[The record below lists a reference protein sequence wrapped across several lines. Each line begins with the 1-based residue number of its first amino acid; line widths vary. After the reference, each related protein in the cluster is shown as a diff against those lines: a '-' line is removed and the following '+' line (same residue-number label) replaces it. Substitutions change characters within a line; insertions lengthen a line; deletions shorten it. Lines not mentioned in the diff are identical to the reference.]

1 MANIFI
7 SGIEI
12 MEDDLPNK
20 LSWDDAQA
28 YVSTIGENWRLPNTN
43 EFLIIYKLYKL
54 TIGGFK
60 PHRYWANEGSGQVG
74 WYHDLRVG
82 FSPHLLNKTELHY
95 VRLVRNA

>member
-20 LSWDDAQA
+20 LSWDDAQS
-28 YVSTIGENWRLPNTN
+28 YVSTIGDNWRLPNTN

-60 PHRYWANEGSGQVG
+60 PHRYWANEGSNQVG

-95 VRLVRNA
+95 IRLVRNV